1 MAERKIPSNL
11 VSKLTYLEREIRKL
25 KQSTKKET
33 RGKQLRGSKP
43 LKGLLKGIRIEPD
56 EIEEAKRS
64 LFRTNY

>member
-1 MAERKIPSNL
+1 MAKGKIPSNL

-25 KQSTKKET
+25 KQSTKKEIV
-33 RGKQLRGSKP
+33 GKQLRKSKS
-43 LKGLLKGIRIEPD
+43 LRGLLKGVRIEPD

>member
-1 MAERKIPSNL
+1 MAKGKIPSNL

-25 KQSTKKET
+25 KQSTKKEIVGIT
-33 RGKQLRGSKP
+33 PCPVFGVSYI
-43 LKGLLKGIRIEPD
+43 LKGVRIEPD

>member
-1 MAERKIPSNL
+1 MVERKIPSNL

-25 KQSTKKET
+25 KQSAKKET
-33 RGKQLRGSKP
+33 RGKQAREKSLR
-43 LKGLLKGIRIEPD
+43 GLLKGVRIEPD

>member
-1 MAERKIPSNL
+1 MTERKIPSNL
-11 VSKLTYLEREIRKL
+11 VSKLAYLEREIRKL

-33 RGKQLRGSKP
+33 RGKQLRESKQ
-43 LKGLLKGIRIEPD
+43 LRGLLKGIRIEPD